1 MQVSHYDIKFGL
13 LFGACLLAAGL
24 LLQFLCGPIGW
35 GGLAFP
41 ANLILLV
48 GWLALCFL
56 MYRFLGKRPFARW
69 LSDMSC
75 ATASLVWCAALT
87 VLMGLLRQRGSGDVP
102 AGPSGSPASWPG
114 FHWMTSQWSFF
125 LMYLWLCT
133 SVLMALFRL
142 SLPLAFTAKKIAFLS
157 SHAGILTMLAAGTL
171 GSADFSQVRLQVERG
186 QTVWTDGVGIE
197 LLDFESETYEDGS
210 AKAFRSFVSVHLP
223 DGTTEEAVIEVNK
236 PCSADGLKIYQ
247 VGYDTENGAYSVL
260 EAVRDPWFPA
270 VFVGILLTLL
280 GAFLRFFR
288 MDT

>member
-1 MQVSHYDIKFGL
+1 
-13 LFGACLLAAGL
+13 
-24 LLQFLCGPIGW
+24 
-35 GGLAFP
+35 
-41 ANLILLV
+41 
-48 GWLALCFL
+48 
-56 MYRFLGKRPFARW
+56 
-69 LSDMSC
+69 
-75 ATASLVWCAALT
+75 
-87 VLMGLLRQRGSGDVP
+87 
-102 AGPSGSPASWPG
+102 
-114 FHWMTSQWSFF
+114 
-125 LMYLWLCT
+125 
-133 SVLMALFRL
+133 
-142 SLPLAFTAKKIAFLS
+142 
-157 SHAGILTMLAAGTL
+157 MLAAGTL